1 MRAVLSVVTFGAAA
15 LLLGVPAY
23 TAGNSVSGG
32 KVGQTS
38 VAITADTLKPPEC
51 AGITLTTVVIG
62 ATGSSGNDLLLGTS
76 GVDVMSG
83 GNGNDCILG
92 GGGADT
98 IDGGA
103 GTDVCIGGPGIDV
116 LLPTCETA
124 IQ

>member
-1 MRAVLSVVTFGAAA
+1 MRAGLSVVTFGAAA

-23 TAGNSVSGG
+23 TAGNAVSGG
-32 KVGQTS
+32 QVGQTS
-38 VAITADTLKPPEC
+38 IPITADTLKPPQC
-51 AGITLTTVVIG
+51 AGITLSTVTT
-62 ATGSSGNDLLLGTS
+62 TGTAGNDLLLGTS
-76 GVDVMSG
+76 GIDTLSG

-103 GTDVCIGGPGIDV
+103 GTDVCIGGPGLDV